1 MKPFSGGLKKSNNH
15 YDSPLEKTG
24 KSSDLSDFAK
34 LLNGEE
40 RLSQES
46 FWEILEFLRE
56 ILGALTKKR
65 LNTKQLKLLS
75 EIERNEGLLYYQ
87 LINKLSREQG
97 LPKSTVR
104 WNLNK
109 LREAKMVITG
119 DKNNKG
125 IPVKLTKR
133 GKMLVL
139 ALKNG
144 E

>member
-1 MKPFSGGLKKSNNH
+1 
-15 YDSPLEKTG
+15 
-24 KSSDLSDFAK
+24 